1 MNWPAKEVLKFTSF
15 VTFCLEGRI
24 KPWHWVFS
32 WLVSQGLLP
41 QTEYA
46 LQAISLWE
54 VFQEAVCRSIS
65 FSSICLWGKTRWH
78 SRSERLNST
87 KLLSCGYQHCT
98 KWQKLVMETM
108 QCINLFKH
116 DYYRFVCK
124 TFYSLQKGK
133 WFHSHI
139 LQNLRWHN
147 WHITLLLN
155 SLWAVLQSGAMAGN
169 FPVNYTYEA
178 ALMLFAGWFHYH
190 WCLASKVDECF
201 LWCRVSEIYMG
212 RHNLQ

>member
-1 MNWPAKEVLKFTSF
+1 VH
-15 VTFCLEGRI
+15 
-24 KPWHWVFS
+24 KPLQT
-32 WLVSQGLLP
+32 WLLQVCVQDLLLP
-41 QTEYA
+41 PERK
-46 LQAISLWE
+46 IS
-54 VFQEAVCRSIS
+54 
-65 FSSICLWGKTRWH
+65 
-78 SRSERLNST
+78 SE
-87 KLLSCGYQHCT
+87 GQ
-98 KWQKLVMETM
+98 
-108 QCINLFKH
+108 
-116 DYYRFVCK
+116 
-124 TFYSLQKGK
+124 

>member
-1 MNWPAKEVLKFTSF
+1 MRENK
-15 VTFCLEGRI
+15 VTFKEWVVKQHKASILWLPALHKMAETCYGDYAVH
-24 KPWHWVFS
+24 KPLQT
-32 WLVSQGLLP
+32 WLLQVCVQDLLLP
-41 QTEYA
+41 PERK
-46 LQAISLWE
+46 IS
-54 VFQEAVCRSIS
+54 
-65 FSSICLWGKTRWH
+65 
-78 SRSERLNST
+78 SE
-87 KLLSCGYQHCT
+87 GQ
-98 KWQKLVMETM
+98 
-108 QCINLFKH
+108 
-116 DYYRFVCK
+116 
-124 TFYSLQKGK
+124 